1 MVCSAVNDERDASK
15 AAAVAAAAAVAL
27 STASPAL
34 AISARLEGTETARL
48 IEEAQVSKKKPAAA
62 PAKAA
67 VKTAPVPKTAA
78 PGAQYPKP
86 GNAKA
91 ENADLRLPEVKMA
104 VPEPTKAAKPA
115 PVTKAT
121 VKAPKPA
128 VGKPSAPV
136 IPKKATAPKPAAV
149 KPAAPEKAVVKTA
162 PIPKT
167 SAPRIDAKQAKA
179 NLAELKVEAPSAK
192 KGGKGMQLAKE
203 APKTRLEK
211 YAAAGGIGGAGL
223 AGLLGAGKA
232 AGKAAAAKGA
242 AGKAAAAATQADALE
257 AAAVLVAGGAVG
269 QTGTSIINKNSRVRK
284 IRITPKGELPLP
296 LQTAA
301 ALAVPASFLFTLVT
315 ILASL

>member
-34 AISARLEGTETARL
+34 AYLRAPRGNRDRQAHRGGAGLQ
-48 IEEAQVSKKKPAAA
+48 EEAAAA

-91 ENADLRLPEVKMA
+91 ENADLRLPEVKLA

-128 VGKPSAPV
+128 WAS
-136 IPKKATAPKPAAV
+136 
-149 KPAAPEKAVVKTA
+149 
-162 PIPKT
+162 
-167 SAPRIDAKQAKA
+167 PRPQ
-179 NLAELKVEAPSAK
+179 
-192 KGGKGMQLAKE
+192 
-203 APKTRLEK
+203 
-211 YAAAGGIGGAGL
+211 
-223 AGLLGAGKA
+223 
-232 AGKAAAAKGA
+232 
-242 AGKAAAAATQADALE
+242 
-257 AAAVLVAGGAVG
+257 
-269 QTGTSIINKNSRVRK
+269 
-284 IRITPKGELPLP
+284 
-296 LQTAA
+296 
-301 ALAVPASFLFTLVT
+301 
-315 ILASL
+315 

>member
-15 AAAVAAAAAVAL
+15 AAAVTAAAAVAL

-91 ENADLRLPEVKMA
+91 ENADLRLPEVKLA

-149 KPAAPEKAVVKTA
+149 KPAATAVNPPAKPNAPMPNAPMPNAAMSNAPMPNAPMPNAPMPTA
-162 PIPKT
+162 ASVATRANGADMAMAIKQMARDTAQSLSNEAPTEQTQPGSPAAPWPKPQPVPGNVAALPQRSQ
-167 SAPRIDAKQAKA
+167 SAPAKVA
-179 NLAELKVEAPSAK
+179 SAFASARERALSYP
-192 KGGKGMQLAKE
+192 GGSSISNQ
-203 APKTRLEK
+203 
-211 YAAAGGIGGAGL
+211 
-223 AGLLGAGKA
+223 
-232 AGKAAAAKGA
+232 
-242 AGKAAAAATQADALE
+242 D
-257 AAAVLVAGGAVG
+257 VV
-269 QTGTSIINKNSRVRK
+269 TSV
-284 IRITPKGELPLP
+284 
-296 LQTAA
+296 
-301 ALAVPASFLFTLVT
+301 
-315 ILASL
+315 LASLTPQP